1 MWLPTGISASISFKC
16 PFLITFASV
25 SPFSGLAEAVIMSAM
40 TILVL
45 NGPNLSRLG
54 KREPEVY
61 GRQTLADIN
70 RELAE
75 SFPEISFEFFQTEHE
90 GSLLEKLF
98 QSEDQGGYQGVVLN
112 AGALTHYSIA
122 LRDAISA
129 ITIPVVEVH
138 LSNIYAREE
147 FRRKSVISEVCVGVI
162 SGFGAKS
169 YHLGVRAL
177 LGIV

>member
-1 MWLPTGISASISFKC
+1 
-16 PFLITFASV
+16 
-25 SPFSGLAEAVIMSAM
+25 M

-61 GRQTLADIN
+61 GRQTLDDIN
-70 RELAE
+70 RELAA
-75 SFPEISFEFFQTEHE
+75 SFPELSFDFFQTESE
-90 GSLLEKLF
+90 GALLEKLF
-98 QSEDQGGYQGVVLN
+98 NCEDKGGYRGVVLN

-147 FRRKSVISEVCVGVI
+147 FRHKSVISAVCVGVI
-162 SGFGAKS
+162 SGFGANS

-177 LGIV
+177 LGMISLEPD

>member
-1 MWLPTGISASISFKC
+1 
-16 PFLITFASV
+16 
-25 SPFSGLAEAVIMSAM
+25 M

-61 GRQTLADIN
+61 GYRTLDDIN
-70 RELAE
+70 LELME
-75 SFPEISFEFFQTEHE
+75 SFPELSIEFFQSEDE
-90 GSLLEKLF
+90 GALLEKLF
-98 QSEDQGGYQGVVLN
+98 HIEDKGGYAGVVLN

-129 ITIPVVEVH
+129 VTIPVVEVH

-147 FRRKSVISEVCVGVI
+147 FRRTSVISEVCVGVI
-162 SGFGAKS
+162 SGFGANS
-169 YHLGVRAL
+169 YHLGIRAL
-177 LGIV
+177 LGIVATEPL

>member
-1 MWLPTGISASISFKC
+1 
-16 PFLITFASV
+16 
-25 SPFSGLAEAVIMSAM
+25 M

-61 GRQTLADIN
+61 GYRTLDDIN
-70 RELAE
+70 LELME
-75 SFPEISFEFFQTEHE
+75 SFPELSIEFFQSEDE
-90 GSLLEKLF
+90 GALLEKLF
-98 QSEDQGGYQGVVLN
+98 HIEDKGGYAGVVLN

-129 ITIPVVEVH
+129 VTIPVVEVH

-147 FRRKSVISEVCVGVI
+147 FRRTSVISEVCVGVI
-162 SGFGAKS
+162 SGFGANS
-169 YHLGVRAL
+169 YHLGIRAL
-177 LGIV
+177 LGIVGNNQF

>member
-1 MWLPTGISASISFKC
+1 MSCL
-16 PFLITFASV
+16 
-25 SPFSGLAEAVIMSAM
+25 VIIFMISAM

-61 GRQTLADIN
+61 GYQTLDDIN
-70 RELAE
+70 RGLVV
-75 SFPEISFEFFQTEHE
+75 SFPELTFEFFQTEDE
-90 GSLLEKLF
+90 GALLEKLF
-98 QSEDQGGYQGVVLN
+98 HIEDKGGYKGVLLN

-122 LRDAISA
+122 LRDAISGVV
-129 ITIPVVEVH
+129 IPVVEVH

-147 FRRKSVISEVCVGVI
+147 FRRKSVISAVCVGVI
-162 SGFGAKS
+162 SGFGANS

-177 LGIV
+177 LGISA

>member
-1 MWLPTGISASISFKC
+1 
-16 PFLITFASV
+16 
-25 SPFSGLAEAVIMSAM
+25 M

-61 GRQTLADIN
+61 GRQTLDDIN
-70 RELAE
+70 RELAA
-75 SFPEISFEFFQTEHE
+75 SFPELSFDFFQTEFE
-90 GSLLEKLF
+90 GALLEKLF
-98 QSEDQGGYQGVVLN
+98 NCEDKGGYRGAVLN

-129 ITIPVVEVH
+129 ITLPVVEVH

-147 FRRKSVISEVCVGVI
+147 FRRKSVISEVCAGVI
-162 SGFGAKS
+162 SGFGANS

-177 LGIV
+177 LGMTSLEPD

>member
-1 MWLPTGISASISFKC
+1 
-16 PFLITFASV
+16 
-25 SPFSGLAEAVIMSAM
+25 MS
-40 TILVL
+40 ILVL

-54 KREPEVY
+54 KREPEIY
-61 GRQTLADIN
+61 GHQTLDDIN

-75 SFPEISFEFFQTEHE
+75 SFPELSLEFFQTEDE
-90 GSLLEKLF
+90 GEMLEKLF
-98 QSEDQGGYQGVVLN
+98 HIEDKGGYRGVLLN

-129 ITIPVVEVH
+129 VTIPVVEVH

-162 SGFGAKS
+162 SGFGANS

-177 LGIV
+177 MGLAGKKKP